1 MSGTINLCEL
11 VLVENVFPECSIK
24 MLDSLFHSD
33 EFPWYYCKSIG
44 LNEYSIIRS
53 PKHENSV
60 SSSGF
65 SHLFCYPDADNKL
78 KINSNYWDLIYE
90 MIRVASDK
98 LGVDPKKLVRCKA
111 NLSTPQPSYPEGSFS
126 SPHIDS
132 QREHTVALIYLNN
145 SDGDTVIFEEQH
157 KFPDGKEPETVTI
170 REAIP
175 HKENTALVFD
185 GSIYHS
191 AGLPINSTKRINLN
205 LDFEV

>member
-1 MSGTINLCEL
+1 MGI
-11 VLVENVFPECSIK
+11 
-24 MLDSLFHSD
+24 LDSLFHSE
-33 EFPWYYCKSIG
+33 EFPWYYYKTIG
-44 LNEYSIIRS
+44 LNEYSIPIS
-53 PKHENSV
+53 PKHEKSV

-65 SHLFCYPDADNKL
+65 CHLFCYPDTDDKL
-78 KINSNYWDLIYE
+78 KINSKYWDLIYE

-126 SPHIDS
+126 LPHIDL

-145 SDGDTVIFEEQH
+145 SDGDTVIFEEQQ
-157 KFPDGKEPETVTI
+157 KLPDGEVPDAVTVRET
-170 REAIP
+170 IP

-185 GSIYHS
+185 GTIYHT
-191 AGLPINSTKRINLN
+191 AGLPINSIKRINLN